1 MRRVAMQL
9 TLAFLELHA
18 PAQEPMSEQLRVA
31 EARAEALNVLA
42 RIIAQAFEITNQT
55 EATDE

>member
-1 MRRVAMQL
+1 MQL
-9 TLAFLELHA
+9 TLGFLE
-18 PAQEPMSEQLRVA
+18 PPTPSPPSRELRDA

-42 RIIAQAFEITNQT
+42 RIIAQAYQTTNQT

>member
-1 MRRVAMQL
+1 MQL
-9 TLAFLELHA
+9 TLAFLEPPA
-18 PAQEPMSEQLRVA
+18 PAQEPMSEQLRDA
-31 EARAEALNVLA
+31 EARAEALSVLA

>member
-1 MRRVAMQL
+1 MQL
-9 TLAFLELHA
+9 TLAFLEPPTLSA
-18 PAQEPMSEQLRVA
+18 PPPSRELRDA

-42 RIIAQAFEITNQT
+42 RIIAQAYQTTNQT

>member
-1 MRRVAMQL
+1 MRD
-9 TLAFLELHA
+9 T
-18 PAQEPMSEQLRVA
+18 

-42 RIIAQAFEITNQT
+42 RIIAQAYLTTNQA

>member
-1 MRRVAMQL
+1 MQL
-9 TLAFLELHA
+9 TLAFLE
-18 PAQEPMSEQLRVA
+18 PPTPSPPSRELRDA

-42 RIIAQAFEITNQT
+42 RLIAQAGQPAAQA

>member
-1 MRRVAMQL
+1 MQL
-9 TLAFLELHA
+9 TLAFLEPPTPTPSPPSRELGD
-18 PAQEPMSEQLRVA
+18 A

-42 RIIAQAFEITNQT
+42 RIIAQACQTTDQT

>member
-1 MRRVAMQL
+1 MQL
-9 TLAFLELHA
+9 TLAFLEPPPPKRL
-18 PAQEPMSEQLRVA
+18 PSRELRHA

-42 RIIAQAFEITNQT
+42 RLIAQAYQTTNQT

>member
-9 TLAFLELHA
+9 TLAFLE
-18 PAQEPMSEQLRVA
+18 PPPPTQSPPNRQLGDA
-31 EARAEALNVLA
+31 EARAEALSVLA
-42 RIIAQAFEITNQT
+42 RIIAQACQTTDQT

>member
-1 MRRVAMQL
+1 MQL
-9 TLAFLELHA
+9 TLAFLEA
-18 PAQEPMSEQLRVA
+18 PPPTQPPPSRELRDV

-42 RIIAQAFEITNQT
+42 RIIAQAYPTTNQT